1 MIDERLLDRNNPPEP
16 ELIRQVIGDEAFP
29 LWEQVNQFLQ
39 EQYPDFQ
46 GGMTYY
52 NAQRGW
58 GQDYRK
64 GAQRL
69 CMLFPE
75 RGGLTAFL
83 TLSQDGEEAAQ
94 ARIRYFNARLRTLL
108 NQPSALPQG
117 RWLWM
122 RLEDYTDLVSLKLL
136 LEITSSYPK

>member
-1 MIDERLLDRNNPPEP
+1 
-16 ELIRQVIGDEAFP
+16 
-29 LWEQVNQFLQ
+29 
-39 EQYPDFQ
+39 
-46 GGMTYY
+46 
-52 NAQRGW
+52 
-58 GQDYRK
+58 
-64 GAQRL
+64 
-69 CMLFPE
+69 
-75 RGGLTAFL
+75 LTAFL

>member
-16 ELIRQVIGDEAFP
+16 ELIRQLIGDEAFS
-29 LWEQVNQFLQ
+29 LWEQVNQYLQ
-39 EQYPDFQ
+39 KQYPDFQ

-75 RGGLTAFL
+75 RGGLTFL

-94 ARIRYFNARLRTLL
+94 ARDPLL
-108 NQPSALPQG
+108 QCSPAHFVKSALSFTPG
-117 RWLWM
+117 TLAV
-122 RLEDYTDLVSLKLL
+122 DA
-136 LEITSSYPK
+136 P

>member
-52 NAQRGW
+52 NAS
-58 GQDYRK
+58 
-64 GAQRL
+64 AA
-69 CMLFPE
+69 
-75 RGGLTAFL
+75 GG
-83 TLSQDGEEAAQ
+83 
-94 ARIRYFNARLRTLL
+94 RIIAKVHNACVCCF
-108 NQPSALPQG
+108 QSGVA
-117 RWLWM
+117 
-122 RLEDYTDLVSLKLL
+122 
-136 LEITSSYPK
+136 